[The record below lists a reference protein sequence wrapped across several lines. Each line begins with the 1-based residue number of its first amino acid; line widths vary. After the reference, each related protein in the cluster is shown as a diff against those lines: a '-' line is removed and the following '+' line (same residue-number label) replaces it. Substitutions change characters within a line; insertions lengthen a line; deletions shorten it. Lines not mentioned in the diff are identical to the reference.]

1 MLRILDRSRGRGFTL
16 IELLVVI
23 AIIGVLVALLLPAVQ
38 QAREAARRT
47 QCSNNLKQLALAANN
62 YLSTNNSFPGG
73 GYAVSDN
80 PYDTNVSPNFSVF
93 IRLLPYLDQRNI
105 YDSVNFSLG
114 YRHPDNAT
122 VATLTVDSFL
132 CPSDGRIY
140 TAGQIQQ
147 YGAPNDPLALN
158 VVSLQQKY
166 TSYAG
171 VAGTWVLTID
181 PTAAP
186 VTYASRL
193 RSQNGMVFQQGN
205 VLPQQIIDGLSNTM
219 IFSEHAQ
226 SVLWTTNVMASLTF
240 PPNAFHYWQSG
251 HIQDALVDTFYPPNM
266 YKSSKGIGLPG
277 NVIASNA
284 ASMHPGGVNTSFAD
298 GSVHFIKD
306 SISCW
311 NYTNGIPIGAVQDP
325 NTGAWSLAAQTQTGV
340 YQKLS
345 TRAGRE
351 VISGD
356 AY

>member
-1 MLRILDRSRGRGFTL
+1 MLRILAKSRGRGFTL

-62 YLSTNNSFPGG
+62 YLSANNCFPGG
-73 GYAVSDN
+73 GYAVSDK
-80 PYDTNVSPNFSVF
+80 PYDANVSPNFSVF
-93 IRLLPYLDQRNI
+93 IRLLPYMDQKNI

-114 YRHPDNAT
+114 YRHPDNVT
-122 VATLTVDSFL
+122 LATLTVDSFL

-140 TAGQIQQ
+140 TPGTVQQ
-147 YGAPNDPLALN
+147 YGAPNDPLIPSPVAYP
-158 VVSLQQKY
+158 QKF
-166 TSYAG
+166 TSYGG
-171 VAGTWVLTID
+171 VAGTWVLTVD

-186 VTYASRL
+186 VTYAARL
-193 RSQNGMVFQQGN
+193 RSQNGMVYQQSN
-205 VLPQQIIDGLSNTM
+205 VSPQQIIDGMSNTM

-240 PPNAFHYWQSG
+240 TPNAFHYWQSG
-251 HIQDALVDTFYPPNM
+251 HIQDALIDTFYPPNL
-266 YKSSKGIGLPG
+266 YKSNKGISLPG

-284 ASMHPGGVNTSFAD
+284 SSMHPGGVNTSFAD

-306 SISCW
+306 SISSW
-311 NYTNGIPIGAVQDP
+311 NYTNGVPIGAIQDP
-325 NTGAWSLAAQTQTGV
+325 TTGAWSLAAQTQTGV
-340 YQKLS
+340 YQQIS

-351 VISGD
+351 VISSD